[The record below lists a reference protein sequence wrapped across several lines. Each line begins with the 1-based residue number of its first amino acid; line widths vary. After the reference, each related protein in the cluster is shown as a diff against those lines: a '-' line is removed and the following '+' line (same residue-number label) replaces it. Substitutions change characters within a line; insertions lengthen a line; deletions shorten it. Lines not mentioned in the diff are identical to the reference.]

1 MNMFNFMAIT
11 RENPKKDERGDFYNH
26 FNPENFDLGETLKKL
41 MDEKFDPHNYGDQI
55 KYYKIFEAVD
65 HEIFTNKN
73 GTDEQKRLWKDNQDD
88 IYAKCSEA
96 AEHIIKGEENID
108 DEEE

>member
-1 MNMFNFMAIT
+1 MTIT

-26 FNPENFDLGETLKKL
+26 FNPENFDLDDTLKKL
-41 MDEKFDPHNYGDQI
+41 MDKKFDPHNYGDQI

-65 HEIFTNKN
+65 HEMSISEKLTS
-73 GTDEQKRLWKDNQDD
+73 EQKEFWVKNQDD
-88 IYAKCSEA
+88 IYTKCAEA

>member
-1 MNMFNFMAIT
+1 MAIT

-55 KYYKIFEAVD
+55 KYYKIFEIVD
-65 HEIFTNKN
+65 KKINGNDGTN
-73 GTDEQKRLWKDNQDD
+73 EQKEFWIKNQDE
-88 IYAKCSEA
+88 IYAKCAEA